1 MRKKDFGYND
11 SSLERLRSP
20 QNNLSNI
27 IETTK
32 QQYFAKIPKKLSD
45 PNVSLKTYWSIL
57 EIFLKGKRFFYI
69 PSIFHANK
77 FIPDFREKTELLNSF
92 FSNQCSL
99 KTNSII
105 FCADYE
111 LFTDESLSNVT
122 FTDINIGRIV
132 RGLDTNKAHCYG
144 MISTRMVKF
153 CSDFI
158 CKPLGVF
165 FRAFLEHEVFS

>member
-1 MRKKDFGYND
+1 M
-11 SSLERLRSP
+11 LRSL

-27 IETTK
+27 IVTTEQHISK
-32 QQYFAKIPKKLSD
+32 KIPQKFSD
-45 PNVSLKTYWSIL
+45 PNISLKTYCFIL
-57 EIFLKGKRFFYI
+57 EIFLMGNKFFYS
-69 PSIFHANK
+69 PFIFNANK
-77 FIPDFREKTELLNSF
+77 LIPDFREKTELFNSF

-99 KTNSII
+99 ITNSIV
-105 FCADYE
+105 FHADYE